1 MKGSS
6 ELMAQACA
14 GRRPARTP
22 IFDVFQNDAV
32 IAHFAGRPLDGAD
45 DEEVMI
51 RAAANGMDGTRHVLP
66 PWKPGEFFIDEAGNR
81 HDTLRWTHWVTSHA
95 FHSPELWVPWV
106 RTQTEKLEAR
116 RSPTAAERT
125 AERERQATLGAR
137 LGDTFF
143 IHCTPGSAF
152 NTVMFVYRCG
162 LDALPYLWADEP
174 GLTRRFM
181 RAVMADTI
189 RYIELT
195 AHRSTSTLSMI
206 YSDVAFHGKLMFAPA
221 QMREMG
227 FFDDIAGICDAC
239 HRAGLQVI
247 FHSDGYIMEILD
259 DLIAS
264 GIDGLNPLEK
274 AAGMDIYDVRRR
286 YSQLILVGGVD
297 VSHLMPFGTPDQ
309 VRRETR
315 RIIAETGSEGRLLIG
330 STTEIGDDIPLP
342 NYLAFHQEV
351 MKG

>member
-1 MKGSS
+1 MNGSS
-6 ELMAQACA
+6 ELMAQTCA

-32 IAHFAGRPLDGAD
+32 IAHFARKPLDGTN

-66 PWKPGEFFIDEAGNR
+66 PWQPGDFFIDEAGNR
-81 HDTLRWTHWVTSHA
+81 HETLRWTHWVTAHA
-95 FHSPELWVPWV
+95 FSSPEQWVPWL
-106 RTQTEKLEAR
+106 RSQTEKLEAR
-116 RSPTAAERT
+116 RSPTDAERA
-125 AERERQATLGAR
+125 AERERQAALGAR
-137 LGDTFF
+137 LGDTLF

-152 NTVMFVYRCG
+152 NTVMFVYRCA

-174 GLTRRFM
+174 DLTRRFM

-195 AHRSTSTLSMI
+195 AHRATSPLAMI
-206 YSDVAFHGKLMFAPA
+206 YSDVAYHGKLMFAPD

-227 FFDDIAGICDAC
+227 FFDDIAGICETC

-259 DLIAS
+259 DLIAC

-274 AAGMDIYDVRRR
+274 AAGMDIFAVRRR
-286 YSQLILVGGVD
+286 HPGLILVGGVD
-297 VSHLMPFGTPDQ
+297 VSRLMPFGSPDE

-315 RIIAETGSEGRLLIG
+315 KIIAETGSEGRLLIG
-330 STTEIGDDIPLP
+330 STTEIGNDIPLE
-342 NYLAFHQEV
+342 NYLAFHGEAT
-351 MKG
+351 KG

>member
-6 ELMAQACA
+6 ELVGQACA
-14 GRRPARTP
+14 GRRPERAP

-32 IAHFAGRPLDGAD
+32 IAHFAGRSLDGTD
-45 DEEVMI
+45 DEDVMI

-66 PWKPGEFFIDEAGNR
+66 PWRPGEFFIDEAGNR
-81 HDTLRWTHWVTSHA
+81 HDTFRWTHWVTVHA
-95 FHSPELWVPWV
+95 FTSPGQWVPWL
-106 RTQTEKLEAR
+106 RAQTEKLEALQP
-116 RSPTAAERT
+116 PTDEER
-125 AERERQATLGAR
+125 ARERDRQAALGAR
-137 LGDTFF
+137 LGDTLF

-162 LDALPYLWADEP
+162 LEALPYLWADEP
-174 GLTRRFM
+174 DLIRRFM

-195 AHRSTSTLSMI
+195 AHRATSSLSMI
-206 YSDVAFHGKLMFAPA
+206 YSDVAYHGKLMFAPA
-221 QMREMG
+221 HMREMG
-227 FFDDIAGICDAC
+227 FFDDIAGICEAC

-259 DLIAS
+259 DLIAC

-274 AAGMDIYDVRRR
+274 AAGMDIYKVRRR
-286 YSQLILVGGVD
+286 YPRLILVGGVD
-297 VSHLMPFGTPDQ
+297 VSRLMPFGTPEQ

-315 RIIAETGSEGRLLIG
+315 RIIAETGAEGRLLIG
-330 STTEIGDDIPLP
+330 STTEIGNDIPLD
-342 NYLAFHQEV
+342 NYLAFHDEAT
-351 MKG
+351 KG